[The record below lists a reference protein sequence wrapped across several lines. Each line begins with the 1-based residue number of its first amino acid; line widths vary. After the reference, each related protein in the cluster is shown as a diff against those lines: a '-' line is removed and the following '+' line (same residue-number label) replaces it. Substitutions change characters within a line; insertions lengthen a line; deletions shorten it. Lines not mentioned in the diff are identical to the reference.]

1 MRPRAP
7 QAGFTLIEV
16 MLALVML
23 VILTLALMSNSSRM
37 IRGVSDDRTRTQAAA
52 AADDRIARARVWPN
66 YATLEATFAGSENNV
81 PLPGWTRTTT
91 ITRTGGGGVGQTNDF
106 KRITVVV
113 AGPGLPDVI
122 SRTVAVAAP

>member
-1 MRPRAP
+1 MPSRSPR
-7 QAGFTLIEV
+7 AGFTLIEL

-23 VILTLALMSNSSRM
+23 VLLTLALMSNSARM
-37 IRGVSDDRTRTQAAA
+37 IRGVSEDRARTQGAA
-52 AADDRIARARVWPN
+52 AADDRIARTRVWPN
-66 YATLEATFAGSENNV
+66 YATLEATFIATENNV

-91 ITRTGGGGVGQTNDF
+91 ITRIGGAGQTNDF

-113 AGPGLPDVI
+113 TGPGLPSPI